1 MILKRNK
8 SDDKFLR
15 LENLEKFSLRKV
27 RIPLCYLFFFEPFLF
42 FIKLGKTSQSYCIA
56 NIPH

>member
-42 FIKLGKTSQSYCIA
+42 FIKLGKTS
-56 NIPH
+56 